1 MVLEQNI
8 NQSRWPKLK
17 KYLFLISILFF
28 VITGSHLWY
37 KYLYN
42 DAKMY
47 PLEGGTISEWLIGKF
62 PSLNPLQPLSGNNGY
77 FMELLY
83 RSIHS
88 YDNNDGKIT
97 SDIASCDTSNLTK
110 IECFMQESIYWSN
123 GEEITVDDV
132 YATYTLLKESDIN
145 PIISNLL
152 SGTTITKK
160 ESSIVFENQN
170 EDINFLNVF
179 FQPIVPKST
188 LDSIGKE
195 NLWGNFSTIGQNYSG
210 KFKITNVQQ
219 DNSLWITKFIL
230 EKNEHYKDN
239 PIAIDQLEIKLFPDT
254 NVFNKNKETIHVFQ
268 DDNNLLG
275 TSVPRFEILEYTLP
289 QHVSLYLNKQT
300 LPDNDFRSFILHSIN
315 RDNLLK
321 HLGEEVVKPVINPYF
336 TDISIEKELENKNY
350 ENILARYGYYKK
362 SKLIADII
370 PEEADD
376 SLYSWEVSVDEL
388 PEEKTFD
395 DFQKDSETITSPT
408 YVEKY
413 NFITKDDIL
422 LTWKTTQGVEA
433 VYINDYKLQGF
444 SSWDTKFYY
453 RLKESFDSIKPGRN
467 DYTIFFEKD
476 GQKEAIE
483 EITFLYNTSASEL
496 EKEKNILLDSLY
508 KEKIQKE
515 KEEKIEEIENTP
527 DLTKKRLEQIWALD
541 DNFYY
546 NNNLEKLTLDLYY
559 VATDKSLEKTSL
571 FIKNTLETSG
581 IWVETHPIT
590 LNSLIKILSQKD
602 NYDMILAGVNLG
614 YFPQNIFPYFHSSQ
628 VENGYNFTNIKKTS
642 LDIYLEE
649 LKSDI
654 YTPEEQIQV
663 EQKILDILK
672 DEQVVKSLYTPIE
685 HLMVDKSIKNTPFP
699 EQLVNKSLRNYLYD
713 RLYTNEKK
721 VMNLENKNFINYIKY
736 LSQKIYE

>member
-444 SSWDTKFYY
+444 SSWDAQFYY

-654 YTPEEQIQV
+654 YTPEEQIQL

>member
-28 VITGSHLWY
+28 LITGSHLWY
-37 KYLYN
+37 KYLYS

-83 RSIHS
+83 RSMHS
-88 YDNNDGKIT
+88 YDNNNHKIT
-97 SDIASCDTSNLTK
+97 SDIASCDTSNLKK
-110 IECFMQESIYWSN
+110 IECFLQESIYWSN

-132 YATYTLLKESDIN
+132 YATYSLLKESDIN

-160 ESSIVFENQN
+160 ESSIVFENEN

-195 NLWGNFSTIGQNYSG
+195 NLSGNFSTIGQNYSG

-219 DNSLWITKFIL
+219 DNSLGITKFIL

-254 NVFNKNKETIHVFQ
+254 NTFNKNKETIHVFQ

-289 QHVSLYLNKQT
+289 QNVSLYLNKQT

-315 RDNLLK
+315 RDNLLT
-321 HLGEEVVKPVINPYF
+321 HLWEATVKPIINPYF
-336 TDISIEKELENKNY
+336 TDVEIQKELENKNY
-350 ENILARYGYYKK
+350 ENILARYWYYKK

-370 PEEADD
+370 PDEADD
-376 SLYSWEVSVDEL
+376 SLYSGEVTVDEL

-395 DFQKDSETITSPT
+395 DFQKDSEIITSPT

-433 VYINDYKLQGF
+433 VFINDYKLQGF

-453 RLKESFDSIKPGRN
+453 RLRESFDSIKPGRN
-467 DYTIFFEKD
+467 DYIIYFQKD
-476 GQKEAIE
+476 GVKEAIE

-515 KEEKIEEIENTP
+515 KEEKREEIENTP

-559 VATDKSLEKTSL
+559 VATDKNLEKTSL

-602 NYDMILAGVNLG
+602 NYDMILAGINLG

-628 VENGYNFTNIKKTS
+628 VENGYNFSNIKKTS

-654 YTPEEQIQV
+654 YTPEEQLQI

-672 DEQVVKSLYTPIE
+672 EEQVVKSLYTPIE
-685 HLMVDKSIKNTPFP
+685 HLMVDKSVKNTPFP
-699 EQLVNKSLRNYLYD
+699 DQLVNKNLRNYLYD